1 MSAEIVQLEE
11 LGDGLLTSILS
22 DTVRTVKEECGY
34 NLLAFVVWQRDKDG
48 KGGYFNIIP
57 NAGIDIDK
65 KSLAEF
71 FTDLQNATTLIL
83 QRLRQ

>member
-11 LGDGLLTSILS
+11 LGDGILTAILN
-22 DTVRTVKEECGY
+22 DAVRTVHEECGY

-65 KSLAEF
+65 KALTEF
-71 FTDLQNATTLIL
+71 FADLQSATNLIL